1 MDYFKLAV
9 LFCFLMLFVMR
20 LTAIEQA
27 KPDTSKSYTIVDRIY
42 GSATFYADRFQGRRT
57 MSGEKLDQN
66 QYTCATPNLP
76 FHTWVRVTNL
86 KNNKSVMV
94 RANDRFVKRGDH
106 VVDLTRV
113 AAKDIGLLSLGR
125 VQVLLEVLSDEAI
138 FIRIPES
145 PIEPFPDM
153 VAPTLTVPWINE

>member
-27 KPDTSKSYTIVDRIY
+27 VPDTTKPFMVVDRIY
-42 GSATFYADRFQGRRT
+42 GAATFYANRFQGCRT

-66 QYTCATPNLP
+66 LYTCATPNLP
-76 FHTWVRVTNL
+76 FQTWVRVTNL
-86 KNNKSVMV
+86 KNNKSVLV

-125 VQVLLEVLSDEAI
+125 VQVLVEVLSDEAI

-145 PIEPFPDM
+145 PIEPFSDM
-153 VAPTLTVPWINE
+153 VAPTLTVPWINK

>member
-9 LFCFLMLFVMR
+9 FFCFLLLFAMR

-86 KNNKSVMV
+86 KNDKSVLV

-106 VVDLTRV
+106 VVDLTRI
-113 AAKDIGLLSLGR
+113 AAKEIGLLNQGR
-125 VQVLLEVLSDEAI
+125 VPVLVEVLLHETLY
-138 FIRIPES
+138 FHIPES
-145 PIEPFPDM
+145 PFDSLPDM
-153 VAPTLTVPWINE
+153 MVPVLKVPWIKN

>member
-1 MDYFKLAV
+1 MIMDYFKLAV

-66 QYTCATPNLP
+66 QS
-76 FHTWVRVTNL
+76 VRSQE
-86 KNNKSVMV
+86 K
-94 RANDRFVKRGDH
+94 
-106 VVDLTRV
+106 
-113 AAKDIGLLSLGR
+113 
-125 VQVLLEVLSDEAI
+125 
-138 FIRIPES
+138 
-145 PIEPFPDM
+145 
-153 VAPTLTVPWINE
+153 